1 MNGKIKNIKDLKVKV
16 TYEVG
21 LGDLEMP
28 IEVYNEIQEAD
39 ENGHDIDGMSST
51 DKYLLAS
58 EWLGRNIKES
68 DCMEW
73 KAEVIELNDV

>member
-1 MNGKIKNIKDLKVKV
+1 MEIKDLTVKV

-28 IEVYNEIQEAD
+28 IEVYNEIQEANESGD
-39 ENGHDIDGMSST
+39 EIDGMSSA

-73 KAEVIELNDV
+73 KAEIIEIIEK